1 MGGFAIETRGLV
13 KAYTVGAPAVSGL
26 DLQVPEGAVY
36 GFLGRNGAGKT
47 TTIKVLMGLLPRD
60 AGTVAVLERDPDL
73 AIQTLLPVV
82 GYVSE
87 RQQLYDYMT
96 VKEMTDFSGS
106 FYRTHDSQ
114 YARDLMKRFELDP
127 SAKIRNLSRG
137 MLAKLC
143 LLLALAHR
151 PRLLILDEP
160 TSGLDA
166 VVRREF
172 LESIIEL
179 ITQEGR
185 TVFFSTHII
194 EEVERVA
201 DRIGIVREGKMVVE
215 AELEELMATTRRVRL
230 TFDDEPP
237 REVDVKGVVRT
248 RRDGNQ
254 LLLTVRDYQRSG
266 IDERVR
272 VLPVR
277 NQAVEAISLEEI
289 FVDLVQ

>member
-1 MGGFAIETRGLV
+1 MGSHAIETRNLV
-13 KAYTVGAPAVSGL
+13 KGYGAGHPAVRGL
-26 DLQVPEGAVY
+26 DLHVPEGAVY

-47 TTIKVLMGLLPRD
+47 TTIKVLMGLLGRD
-60 AGTVAVLERDPDL
+60 TGEVSVLGRDPGHESTRLL
-73 AIQTLLPVV
+73 ADV

-96 VKEMTDFSGS
+96 VREMAAFSGS
-106 FYRTHDSQ
+106 FYPTHDSD
-114 YARDLMKRFELDP
+114 YAESLMSKFELSP
-127 SAKIRNLSRG
+127 RARVRELSRG

-172 LESIIEL
+172 LESIIDL

-201 DRIGIVREGKMVVE
+201 DRVGIVRDGKMIAE
-215 AELEELMATTRRVRL
+215 AELEDLKASTRRVRL

-237 REVDVKGVVRT
+237 EELDIKGLVRT

-254 LLLTVRDYQRSG
+254 LLLTIRDFQRSG
-266 IDERVR
+266 LEDRVR
-272 VLPVR
+272 SLPVR
-277 NQAVEAISLEEI
+277 SHLVETLSLEEI